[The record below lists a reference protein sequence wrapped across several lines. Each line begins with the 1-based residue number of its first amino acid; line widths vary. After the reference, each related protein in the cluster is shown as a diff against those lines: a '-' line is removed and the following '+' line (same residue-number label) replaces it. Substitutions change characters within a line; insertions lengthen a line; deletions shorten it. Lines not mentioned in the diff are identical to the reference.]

1 VLGPAAT
8 MVVGFG
14 FLYGEFFGNLLG
26 PEFWNVIR
34 PLQLGAVRLPFNR
47 VEFVQTFMYVALAVG
62 VLQILLGLV
71 FGVVNAVRTK
81 SKHHLYEKGGILV
94 FLLGIGVAVGVTVAT
109 EFFGS
114 WTVWGQALFALI
126 AFGGFMFAVRG
137 GGVMGVIETV
147 ESITGMAS
155 YLRIMAV
162 GLAGAIF
169 ADAVNKIAAEL
180 GNVVLAIIVGVLLHS
195 LNFVIAA
202 FSPTI
207 HAVRLNF
214 LEFFGKFYETG
225 SKEYSPFH
233 KTGGE
238 RQA

>member
-1 VLGPAAT
+1 
-8 MVVGFG
+8 M
-14 FLYGEFFGNLLG
+14 
-26 PEFWNVIR
+26 
-34 PLQLGAVRLPFNR
+34 
-47 VEFVQTFMYVALAVG
+47 
-62 VLQILLGLV
+62 
-71 FGVVNAVRTK
+71 RTK
-81 SKHHLYEKGGILV
+81 NKHHLYEKGGILV
-94 FLLGIGVAVGVTVAT
+94 FLLGIAIAVGITVAA
-109 EFFGS
+109 EFFGTGRCGARRCSRRSRSAGSCSPSGAAAS
-114 WTVWGQALFALI
+114 WAC
-126 AFGGFMFAVRG
+126 
-137 GGVMGVIETV
+137 IETV

-180 GNVVLAIIVGVLLHS
+180 GNVVLAIIVGVLLHA